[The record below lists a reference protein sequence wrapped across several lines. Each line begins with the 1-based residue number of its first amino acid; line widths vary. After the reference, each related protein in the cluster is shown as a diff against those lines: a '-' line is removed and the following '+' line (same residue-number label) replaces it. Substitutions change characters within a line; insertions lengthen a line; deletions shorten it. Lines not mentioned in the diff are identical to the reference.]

1 MESKTIIYVGK
12 GSIAHVLTPGLSVKR
27 LFFDKKSKYN
37 LPLNKNSSY
46 TFYVLKGDTLIDGH
60 ALTSDDAV
68 RISNLENLEVEF
80 EIEGELFYIE
90 TPLVPKYKM
99 VWS

>member
-1 MESKTIIYVGK
+1 M
-12 GSIAHVLTPGLSVKR
+12 LTLGLSIKR

-37 LPLNKNSSY
+37 LQLDKNSSY
-46 TFYVLKGDTLIDGH
+46 TFYVLKGDTVIDGN

-68 RISNLENLEVEF
+68 RISNLETLEVEF

-90 TPLVPKYKM
+90 TPLVSNYKM
-99 VWS
+99 IWSN